1 MISDT
6 EWWITG
12 GTGWTDPWPH
22 YMTTDVITFTG
33 AGNASVA
40 PGNNLPVA
48 RISHCIV
55 KVADQEY
62 FLGGGTSVGY
72 FDDKAWYT
80 LDLLKRGATE
90 ANPVMR
96 AALDISDEAFVVI
109 KTIQFVDAD
118 GIGFGI
124 DDAEPGMVG
133 GPT

>member
-80 LDLLKRGATE
+80 LDLGLNWVDVSPMPGARSVE
-90 ANPVMR
+90 ADSLRKKMC
-96 AALDISDEAFVVI
+96 AYFSYLTQ
-109 KTIQFVDAD
+109 K
-118 GIGFGI
+118 G
-124 DDAEPGMVG
+124 
-133 GPT
+133 